1 MIVWRIS
8 NLLCR
13 FPADAP
19 VTDMLD
25 AVGGSEAFV
34 RWRTR
39 LDDLLPG
46 RILSSEGLADLGLD
60 RVGNQA
66 SRFDIIDHPAVGY
79 LLDGQ
84 PLN

>member
-25 AVGGSEAFV
+25 AVGGLWLRSV
-34 RWRTR
+34 RP
-39 LDDLLPG
+39 L
-46 RILSSEGLADLGLD
+46 E
-60 RVGNQA
+60 NQA
-66 SRFDIIDHPAVGY
+66 
-79 LLDGQ
+79 
-84 PLN
+84 